1 MPKCSYPLGC
11 EEYAAPK
18 SDRCSAHAV
27 AKGGQKAENQMVR
40 RIKLDQ
46 EAARLR
52 AAEQEAR
59 NKAAEIKRAQQE
71 QLVTMRNEVIA
82 SHRRAWNILVDAIVS
97 QVLALR
103 LLDPKANA
111 GNNAVGNTMGG
122 TDTPLTLT
130 TGGAMH
136 GVTKA
141 DIIRGMDGLDS
152 SDSGIFKFRR
162 SLVLV
167 HCQ

>member
-11 EEYAAPK
+11 EEYAQPK
-18 SDRCSAHAV
+18 SDRCSTHQV
-27 AKGGQKAENQMVR
+27 AKGGEKAESEMVR

-52 AAEQEAR
+52 AAEQDAR
-59 NKAAEIKRAQQE
+59 NKTAEFKRAQQE
-71 QLVTMRNEVIA
+71 QLATMRREVIA

-97 QVLALR
+97 QVVALR

-111 GNNAVGNTMGG
+111 GSNAVGDTLGG
-122 TDTPLTLT
+122 NENPLTLT
-130 TGGAMH
+130 TSGAMH

-141 DIIRGMDGLDS
+141 DIIRGMTGLDS